1 MVRRIAIV
9 TSTYKNI
16 TSGVGTYA
24 NMLVDFLTQ
33 SGHRVYIISPDC
45 DDNPPYFIKVSLPK
59 VSFTPNNWFELSLKY
74 AKVLESLKNSVD
86 IIHFLDAREG
96 LFVKKK
102 DGVFLIGTVHD
113 TYSWDLQSQSILR
126 EHFLDWQKRL
136 IYYYFLHKLEKI
148 AYNKF
153 DLLLSNTDYVKDRL
167 YQFYDIPEKRIKTVY
182 LPAPIEEIKEKEKR
196 NHETKNK
203 YTVSFVGGNF
213 QRKGLMQLIK
223 AVSLLKKE
231 GYKIKIV
238 VAGKDKNQKHI
249 EKWIYKNHF
258 SDLIEFKG
266 HLKREDVKKTI
277 INSDVFAMPSIT
289 EAYGLVYLEAMALG
303 VPVIGTKEGGT
314 KEIII
319 DGVNGFLC
327 NPYDV
332 MEIASKIKMALDER
346 VRKKLIEN
354 GYKTLD
360 RFSKKQFIEEML
372 KVYELVK

>member
-33 SGHRVYIISPDC
+33 SGHRAYIISPDC
-45 DDNPPYFIKVSLPK
+45 DDNPPHFIKVSVPK
-59 VSFTPNNWFELSLKY
+59 VSFTPNNWFELSAKY
-74 AKVLESLKNSVD
+74 AKVLESLKKSVD

-96 LFVKKK
+96 LFVKKT
-102 DGVFLIGTVHD
+102 DRVFLLGTVHD

-126 EHFLDWQKRL
+126 EHFLDWRKRL

-153 DLLLSNTDYVKDRL
+153 DLLLSNTDYVKERL

-182 LPAPIEEIKEKEKR
+182 LPAPIEEIKERENR
-196 NHETKNK
+196 NHENRNK
-203 YTVSFVGGNF
+203 HIVSFVGGNF

-249 EKWIYKNHF
+249 EKWIHKNHF